1 MSVFPLCSVKTT
13 QKSSL
18 LLSRPLSE
26 TNFSLK
32 LAAQHNITSAL
43 QGESA
48 APKTLRN
55 MQVMN
60 FLSFN
65 SLFSCK
71 GRSFVFS
78 PSPENEKKKRIKGW
92 FSAFLFFFFLP
103 NSPQKQNIHLSL
115 LEAKKRPRF
124 YLRESSFEL
133 WRTYFLFAS
142 VVGGMSGH
150 LLSRR
155 SSCWLHPKPDEI
167 GQGEPSP
174 HLTLRR
180 TLLSRRKPILSARCS
195 CSLPPCWSREMDPS
209 RWPQPAQCLLGPPT
223 HPHAIAPRSH
233 SVLTAHA
240 LLFPPRR
247 RTSEPPSAA
256 SRMWDSPPRSP
267 DSRVFLGWVYDRE
280 IWECLL
286 FFFFFF

>member
-92 FSAFLFFFFLP
+92 FSVFSFVLEVSLAKRKKHPPQSTWGQKKAKVLP
-103 NSPQKQNIHLSL
+103 TWKLIWAVADVFSVRLSCRRDVRASP
-115 LEAKKRPRF
+115 
-124 YLRESSFEL
+124 
-133 WRTYFLFAS
+133 
-142 VVGGMSGH
+142 
-150 LLSRR
+150 
-155 SSCWLHPKPDEI
+155 
-167 GQGEPSP
+167 
-174 HLTLRR
+174 
-180 TLLSRRKPILSARCS
+180 
-195 CSLPPCWSREMDPS
+195 LPPI
-209 RWPQPAQCLLGPPT
+209 QLL
-223 HPHAIAPRSH
+223 
-233 SVLTAHA
+233 
-240 LLFPPRR
+240 
-247 RTSEPPSAA
+247 AA
-256 SRMWDSPPRSP
+256 SETGRDRTGRALTSSHPPQNA
-267 DSRVFLGWVYDRE
+267 
-280 IWECLL
+280 IK
-286 FFFFFF
+286 

>member
-78 PSPENEKKKRIKGW
+78 PSPENEKKKRIKGL
-92 FSAFLFFFFLP
+92 FSAFLFCSWGEFGKKKKTSTSVYLRPKKGQGFTYVKAHLSCGGRIFC
-103 NSPQKQNIHLSL
+103 SPQLS
-115 LEAKKRPRF
+115 EGCQGISSPADPAVGCIRNRTRSD
-124 YLRESSFEL
+124 RE
-133 WRTYFLFAS
+133 
-142 VVGGMSGH
+142 
-150 LLSRR
+150 
-155 SSCWLHPKPDEI
+155 
-167 GQGEPSP
+167 SP
-174 HLTLRR
+174 HLI
-180 TLLSRRKPILSARCS
+180 S
-195 CSLPPCWSREMDPS
+195 
-209 RWPQPAQCLLGPPT
+209 
-223 HPHAIAPRSH
+223 
-233 SVLTAHA
+233 
-240 LLFPPRR
+240 
-247 RTSEPPSAA
+247 PSAE
-256 SRMWDSPPRSP
+256 R
-267 DSRVFLGWVYDRE
+267 Y
-280 IWECLL
+280 
-286 FFFFFF
+286 